1 MPLIPPRSL
10 LPSSSPRRSSPRRS
24 PPATAEP
31 CASSSSPRA
40 LVDITAPIDASLVT
54 FEKADGL
61 GPQHRRESSS
71 RRGRPRER
79 LRARLRRAHRHA
91 RGRSATL
98 LEEGRARVETIP
110 LATINGPALVVDAF
124 GVPLLDA
131 EALEAIAE
139 SIPDSPAVSRVI
151 FRTDNTRRDLMR
163 KTPFAEDYVGFSKD
177 GAEWM
182 VKKRPS
188 IEAVGVDYVSVA
200 MSRTWSPRTSS
211 CSTQG
216 KLPIEGLV
224 VPERR
229 SPRGGGTC
237 TAPRSKSWEATTAPA
252 RRG

>member
-10 LPSSSPRRSSPRRS
+10 LPLLLSAALV
-24 PPATAEP
+24 PAAFAAGDGET

-71 RRGRPRER
+71 HDAGDPANVSELAFGAHTGTHVDAPRHFSR
-79 LRARLRRAHRHA
+79 KDA
-91 RGRSATL
+91 RG
-98 LEEGRARVETIP
+98 VETIP

-200 MSRTWSPRTSS
+200 AYAHLVTAHVVLLDA
-211 CSTQG
+211 G
-216 KLPIEGLV
+216 KVPIEGLV
-224 VPERR
+224 VPEETVL
-229 SPRGGGTC
+229 SLIHI
-237 TAPRSKSWEATTAPA
+237 
-252 RRG
+252 

>member
-10 LPSSSPRRSSPRRS
+10 LPLLLSAALV
-24 PPATAEP
+24 PAAFAAGDGET

-71 RRGRPRER
+71 HDAGDPANVSELAFGAHTGTHVDAPRHFSR
-79 LRARLRRAHRHA
+79 KDA
-91 RGRSATL
+91 RG
-98 LEEGRARVETIP
+98 VETIP

-151 FRTDNTRRDLMR
+151 FRTDNTPVS
-163 KTPFAEDYVGFSKD
+163 KT
-177 GAEWM
+177 
-182 VKKRPS
+182 
-188 IEAVGVDYVSVA
+188 
-200 MSRTWSPRTSS
+200 
-211 CSTQG
+211 QQ
-216 KLPIEGLV
+216 KLPTN
-224 VPERR
+224 
-229 SPRGGGTC
+229 ST
-237 TAPRSKSWEATTAPA
+237 
-252 RRG
+252 